1 MIDDRDDLEPWVQS
15 KILNLQKLLTLSL
28 VTQNTIA

>member
-1 MIDDRDDLEPWVQS
+1 MIDDRDDLEPWYKV
-15 KILNLQKLLTLSL
+15 KFHNLQKLLTLSV